1 MPASENGTVVQLVTN
16 SAPRTTFTVTP
27 PRRVKNSERRPREH
41 LTDGEVEIL
50 RQTAKNRGRYG
61 ERDACA
67 ILVAYTHGLRVSE
80 LCRLTWPQIDFKDGV
95 LHVTRV
101 KNGRASTQPLRGQE
115 IRELRKLRRHWPEGR
130 FVFQNERGA
139 PLTPAGFRKTI
150 ARIGEFSP
158 LAFPIHPH
166 MLRHACGFK
175 LANEGVD
182 TRTLQQYLG
191 HRDIQHTVVYS
202 ELAADRFNGF
212 WRD

>member
-1 MPASENGTVVQLVTN
+1 
-16 SAPRTTFTVTP
+16 
-27 PRRVKNSERRPREH
+27 VKNSERRPREH

-50 RQTAKNRGRYG
+50 HQTAKSRGRYG

-115 IRELRKLRRHWPEGR
+115 IRELRKLRRDWPEGR

-139 PLTPAGFRKTI
+139 PLTPAGFRKTL
-150 ARIGEFSP
+150 ARIGKFSP